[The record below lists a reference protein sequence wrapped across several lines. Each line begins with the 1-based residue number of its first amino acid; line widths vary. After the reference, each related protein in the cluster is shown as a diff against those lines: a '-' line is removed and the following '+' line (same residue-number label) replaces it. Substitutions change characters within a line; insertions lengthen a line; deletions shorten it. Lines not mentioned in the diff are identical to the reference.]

1 MNLNNSPM
9 HNFFVFFILDTIKE
23 LPEEKLKIIKKIDFK
38 EIFGVK
44 TEEWRQAVKNV
55 LRLSNTI
62 EISIKDLWL
71 KNSEIAY
78 NKEIKLSPED
88 FATLFIENFYKKN
101 SKIDVWENK
110 EDLKKAKN
118 KVSNSYLG

>member
-1 MNLNNSPM
+1 M